1 VPNKTGKD
9 CFSRLENKKKTKN
22 GTHQKQMKKKKKTII
37 ADRRTQA
44 QRSSVMHSFCT
55 E

>member
-1 VPNKTGKD
+1 MSFYKNGKD
-9 CFSRLENKKKTKN
+9 CFSRLENKKPPKTAHIKN
-22 GTHQKQMKKKKKTII
+22 KRKKTPII

-44 QRSSVMHSFCT
+44 QRSSVMHSFCA

>member
-1 VPNKTGKD
+1 MAKIVIHDWKT
-9 CFSRLENKKKTKN
+9 KKTPKN
-22 GTHQKQMKKKKKTII
+22 RTHQKQKKKKKPIK

-44 QRSSVMHSFCT
+44 QRSSVMHSFCA